1 MLSDLVVFRKCYDF
15 LLWVKPTVERFS
27 RVHRYGLGVQL
38 ETECLSLLKG
48 VARAN
53 VKREKKEAIEECL
66 ACFECVKVLVRL
78 SMDFRLLSVK
88 QYGFACV
95 ELDTIGKLLFGWF
108 KKFEAVSC

>member
-1 MLSDLVVFRKCYDF
+1 
-15 LLWVKPTVERFS
+15 
-27 RVHRYGLGVQL
+27 L

-108 KKFEAVSC
+108 KKFEGSSC